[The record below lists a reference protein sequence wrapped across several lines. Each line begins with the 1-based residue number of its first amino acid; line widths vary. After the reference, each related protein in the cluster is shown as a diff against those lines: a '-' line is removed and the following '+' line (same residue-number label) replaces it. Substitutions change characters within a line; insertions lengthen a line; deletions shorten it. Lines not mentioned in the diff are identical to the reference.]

1 VFGLSQGPAISRRYA
16 LLIIKQDEVGEL
28 TVGTNEVADLQTM
41 QHINLTVKD

>member
-16 LLIIKQDEVGEL
+16 LLIIKQDEVGEFK
-28 TVGTNEVADLQTM
+28 VGTNEAEALQTM